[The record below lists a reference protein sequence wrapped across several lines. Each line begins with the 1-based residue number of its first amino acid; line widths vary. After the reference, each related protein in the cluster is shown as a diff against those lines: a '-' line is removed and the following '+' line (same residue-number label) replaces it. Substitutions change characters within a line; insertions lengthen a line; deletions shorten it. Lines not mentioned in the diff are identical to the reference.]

1 MRVWVSDHFYIN
13 KKPKYFSVLGGYIA
27 ARYAE
32 LHPDRVKKLF
42 LLCPAFGLA
51 ARWREFLS
59 GDDLANW
66 KSSGSYS
73 YDGRQLHY
81 AFFDDITKVHPAYPQ
96 ISCSTV
102 IIHGKLDQIVPIE
115 ASRKFINEQKN
126 KELIQL
132 VEVDDDH
139 YLTDSLF
146 QIIPVVSQFLL

>member
-1 MRVWVSDHFYIN
+1 MI
-13 KKPKYFSVLGGYIA
+13 LGGYIA

-51 ARWREFLS
+51 ARWSEFLS
-59 GDDLANW
+59 TDDLNQW

-81 AFFDDITKVHPAYPQ
+81 EFYRDIIENHPTYPQ
-96 ISCSTV
+96 ISCPTS

-115 ASRKFINEQKN
+115 ASRKFILEQKHQQSIP
-126 KELIQL
+126 LL
-132 VEVDDDH
+132 EVDDDH
-139 YLTDSLF
+139 YLTKSLE
-146 QIIPVVSQFLL
+146 QIIPVVSQFFLSPTTE